1 MKSARHQLILLGFIG
16 QGLSWENYWLTLGT
30 ISIWFLALTVGKRL
44 PRLPEAV
51 ELLLM
56 VAGAAGSVLISRSLG
71 ASSHFFIGHGLI
83 ILQATRLLRP
93 LSRRE
98 QVISVVI
105 ALIHISAACT
115 YILDYRFIPILFATL
130 ILLPGTFSELE
141 SQNNVETETRAPV
154 RFSSLGFKF
163 FFGLS
168 AWCVL
173 LFLVA
178 PRFAIGSGMR
188 GQFGSRQGAPGDS
201 MDPFSGGETLSSKTI
216 LQIYGEEIG
225 YLRSVVLSVYDGE
238 SWSRNPAARSHPVPR
253 EGPRLSNF
261 LARKV
266 RVKNVSYLNRGL
278 PVDGFAMALKGN
290 FVIDASMDLTGTV
303 TARQLMKMSVTEYE
317 FWTKPGNLLPA
328 PNASWRELL
337 IRHPPFSPR
346 VTQWAEELLS
356 GTTNQ
361 WEKAQRLTRYL
372 REELSYEIGSPRL
385 NRLNPVDDF
394 LFQQKR
400 GHCERFA
407 STLAL
412 LLRMQKIPSR
422 VVLGYVPAKSWMSG
436 WNIVRFK
443 DGHAWTEAY
452 FDELGWVTLD
462 ATPRTSSVV
471 GSEFSLSDW
480 ADQVDLFWISAVVNF
495 DGISPQMVWR
505 SAERFS
511 GTFSQLFSA
520 WKWGAGAL
528 VIVLSLLF
536 VVGKLRKRTT
546 VSSKQRR
553 NHNQQVVENF
563 YQRMLVTLGKRGIY
577 REPWETPS
585 EFIAKLEVRN
595 SPYFREILSVT
606 RVFTR
611 TFYGNEIPDEATLME
626 IQAWLRGIEEAPG
639 PAGSLIRHG

>member
-1 MKSARHQLILLGFIG
+1 
-16 QGLSWENYWLTLGT
+16 
-30 ISIWFLALTVGKRL
+30 
-44 PRLPEAV
+44 
-51 ELLLM
+51 
-56 VAGAAGSVLISRSLG
+56 
-71 ASSHFFIGHGLI
+71 
-83 ILQATRLLRP
+83 
-93 LSRRE
+93 
-98 QVISVVI
+98 
-105 ALIHISAACT
+105 
-115 YILDYRFIPILFATL
+115 
-130 ILLPGTFSELE
+130 
-141 SQNNVETETRAPV
+141 
-154 RFSSLGFKF
+154 
-163 FFGLS
+163 
-168 AWCVL
+168 
-173 LFLVA
+173 
-178 PRFAIGSGMR
+178 
-188 GQFGSRQGAPGDS
+188 
-201 MDPFSGGETLSSKTI
+201 
-216 LQIYGEEIG
+216 
-225 YLRSVVLSVYDGE
+225 
-238 SWSRNPAARSHPVPR
+238 
-253 EGPRLSNF
+253 
-261 LARKV
+261 
-266 RVKNVSYLNRGL
+266 
-278 PVDGFAMALKGN
+278 
-290 FVIDASMDLTGTV
+290 
-303 TARQLMKMSVTEYE
+303 
-317 FWTKPGNLLPA
+317 
-328 PNASWRELL
+328 
-337 IRHPPFSPR
+337 
-346 VTQWAEELLS
+346 
-356 GTTNQ
+356 
-361 WEKAQRLTRYL
+361 L